1 MAKKPA
7 RSQSKDRHQSDPM
20 YALRAA
26 HRLWDDCRYPH
37 IAEIKNCNVEINL
50 NSRKINI
57 VKGRKII
64 CIAANLPL
72 TVLKRT
78 IKELESW
85 EV

>member
-1 MAKKPA
+1 MKNAK
-7 RSQSKDRHQSDPM
+7 RGSQSDPL

-26 HRLWDDCRYPH
+26 HRLWHDGRYPS
-37 IAEIKNCNVEINL
+37 IVEIKNCSVEINL
-50 NSRKINI
+50 TTRKINVI
-57 VKGRKII
+57 KGKKVINV
-64 CIAANLPL
+64 AVNLPL